1 MRKIAE
7 QIFLAAVENVLPDR
21 LIAQQ
26 IRMEDSLLQIAG
38 RTFPLSKNGRVY
50 VLAAGKAAALMAKET
65 EKIMG
70 DLITDGH
77 VVTKYGHGSRLRHLT
92 LTEAGH
98 PLPDAAGVEAT
109 RRMLA
114 LARQAEKDDL
124 VICLISGGASA
135 LMADIPE
142 GATLDALKQASDLL
156 VRCGADISEINAVRK
171 HLSGV
176 KGGQLAKAA
185 APATVITLIL
195 SDVIGNTIDVI
206 ASGPTAP
213 DSSTFADALAV
224 IRKYA
229 LEDRFPAVL
238 LDHLRQGAAGLLPE
252 TPKPGDPVFSHVY
265 NHIIG
270 SNLLALE
277 AAARKAGELGFE
289 ARIITDALQG
299 DYSVAADFILRTIE
313 EATQPNHAKP
323 LCLLFGGE
331 PTLQVSGSGLGG
343 RNQHL
348 ALRLATRLDSAGDIT
363 ILCAGTDGTDGPTDA
378 AGAVVD
384 SRTLSDARERHID
397 TFDYLSRFDSYHF
410 FRQVGGHIVTGNTR
424 TNVMDMVVVL
434 LLSSQMKQSFL
445 HISTGDRITKIF

>member
-7 QIFLAAVENVLPDR
+7 QIFLAGVEHVLPDR

-26 IRMEDSLLQIAG
+26 VNREGSLLHIAG
-38 RTFPLSKNGRVY
+38 RTYPLSPDGRVY

-65 EKIMG
+65 ENIMG
-70 DLITDGH
+70 DLITDGL
-77 VVTKYGHGSRLRHLT
+77 VVTKYGHGSMLSRLS

-114 LARQAEKDDL
+114 LARRAEKDDL

-135 LMADIPE
+135 LMADVPE
-142 GATLDALKQASDLL
+142 GATLDDLTQASDLL
-156 VRCGADISEINAVRK
+156 VRCGADISEINTVRK

-195 SDVIGNTIDVI
+195 SDVIGDPLDVI

-213 DSSTFADALAV
+213 DSSTFADALTV
-224 IRKYA
+224 IGKYA
-229 LEDRFPAVL
+229 LGDRFPAML
-238 LDHLRQGAAGLLPE
+238 LDHLRRGAAALLPE

-265 NHIIG
+265 NHIVG
-270 SNLLALE
+270 SNRLALE
-277 AAARKAGELGFE
+277 AAARRAGELGFE
-289 ARIITDALQG
+289 AHIITDALQG
-299 DYSVAADFILRTIE
+299 DYSVVTDFILHTIE
-313 EATQPNHAKP
+313 EAPYQNLAKP

-331 PTLQVSGSGLGG
+331 PTLQVSGTGLGG

-348 ALRLATRLDSAGDIT
+348 ALRLATHIDSAREIT

-384 SRTLSDARERHID
+384 SRTLPDARKKQVD
-397 TFDYLSRFDSYHF
+397 AFDHLSRFDSYHF
-410 FRQVGGHIVTGNTR
+410 FQQAGGHIITGNTR

-434 LLSSQMKQSFL
+434 LPVP
-445 HISTGDRITKIF
+445 GP

>member
-7 QIFLAAVENVLPDR
+7 QIFLAAVEHVLPDR

-26 IRMEDSLLQIAG
+26 ISREGSLLQIPG
-38 RTFPLSKNGRVY
+38 RTFPLSPNGRVY

-70 DLITDGH
+70 DLITDGQ
-77 VVTKYGHGSRLRHLT
+77 VVTKHGHGSRLSHLT

-109 RRMLA
+109 RQMLA
-114 LARQAEKDDL
+114 LARQAGKDDL
-124 VICLISGGASA
+124 VLCLISGGASA

-142 GATLDALKQASDLL
+142 GSTLDELIEASGLL
-156 VRCGADISEINAVRK
+156 VRCGADISEINTVRK

-176 KGGQLAKAA
+176 KGGQLARAA

-195 SDVIGNTIDVI
+195 SDVIGDTIDVI

-229 LEDRFPAVL
+229 LADRFPAVL
-238 LDHLRQGAAGLLPE
+238 LDHLHRGAAALLPE
-252 TPKPGDPVFSHVY
+252 TPKQGDPFFSHVY

-270 SNLLALE
+270 NNRLALE
-277 AAARKAGELGFE
+277 AAARKAGELGFT
-289 ARIITDALQG
+289 AHIITDALQG
-299 DYSVAADFILRTIE
+299 DYSAAADYILRTIE
-313 EATQPNHAKP
+313 QAPHQNQAKP
-323 LCLLFGGE
+323 VCLLFGGE

-343 RNQHL
+343 RSQHL
-348 ALRLATRLDSAGDIT
+348 ALRLAMQIAGREGIT

-384 SRTLSDARERHID
+384 SHTLSDAQKKD
-397 TFDYLSRFDSYHF
+397 LDAFDYLSRFDSYQF
-410 FRQVGGHIVTGNTR
+410 FRHAGGHIITGNTR

-434 LLSSQMKQSFL
+434 LPPSKRLYRHS
-445 HISTGDRITKIF
+445 

>member
-26 IRMEDSLLQIAG
+26 IIVGDNRLVIAG
-38 RTFPLSKNGRVY
+38 RTFPLSPNRRVY

-70 DLITDGH
+70 DLITGGH
-77 VVTKYGHGSRLRHLT
+77 VVTKYGHGCKLNHLT

-109 RRMLA
+109 RQMLA
-114 LARQAEKDDL
+114 LARQAGKDDL
-124 VICLISGGASA
+124 VICLLSGGASA

-142 GATLDALKQASDLL
+142 GATLDELTEASELL
-156 VRCGADISEINAVRK
+156 VRCGADISEINTVRK

-176 KGGQLAKAA
+176 KGGKLARAV

-195 SDVIGNTIDVI
+195 SDVIGDPIDVI

-238 LDHLRQGAAGLLPE
+238 LDHLHRGAAALLPE
-252 TPKPGDPVFSHVY
+252 TPKPGDPFFSHVY

-270 SNLLALE
+270 SNRLALE
-277 AAARKAGELGFE
+277 AAAHKADELGFE

-299 DYSVAADFILRTIE
+299 DYSAVADYILHTIE
-313 EATQPNHAKP
+313 QALHQNHAKP
-323 LCLLFGGE
+323 CCLLFGGE

-348 ALRLATRLDSAGDIT
+348 ALRLAMQIAGREGIT

-384 SRTLSDARERHID
+384 SRTLPDSRERQID
-397 TFDYLSRFDSYHF
+397 AADALSRFDSYHF
-410 FRQVGGHIVTGNTR
+410 FRQAGGHIITGNTR

-434 LLSSQMKQSFL
+434 L
-445 HISTGDRITKIF
+445 